1 MSTLSVETPRAAT
14 SRDRRLGLTLVGL
27 LGAAGLVYGY
37 QSTAI
42 DPPLPPA
49 PQVDA
54 LAPSRQPDAQAYE
67 VRQVLIGMVNAPQPV
82 RLATSPAPRPSAA
95 AAARPRAA
103 GPPPTVLAAQEEP
116 PSAVSAGDAALDA
129 AATVTLPLDVVQP
142 PTVDHLVTPQ
152 TPERLR

>member
-1 MSTLSVETPRAAT
+1 
-14 SRDRRLGLTLVGL
+14 
-27 LGAAGLVYGY
+27 
-37 QSTAI
+37 
-42 DPPLPPA
+42 
-49 PQVDA
+49 
-54 LAPSRQPDAQAYE
+54 
-67 VRQVLIGMVNAPQPV
+67 MVNAPQPV